1 MTRQPRTPLTDDE
14 VEYLSQLA
22 NGNALARQRKRD
34 RERRE
39 RENRR
44 RMSKW

>member
-1 MTRQPRTPLTDDE
+1 MTRQPRTPLSDDE
-14 VEYLSQLA
+14 EEYLSQMA

-39 RENRR
+39 RENRK
-44 RMSKW
+44 RMNRG